1 MIISPIS
8 CGPGTWAQLGWWLR
22 LGHSHDTV
30 VKLQAGATAIG
41 RAGERAP
48 KLIHRTVI
56 RSLSTFPRET
66 LPEAAHAAWQLA
78 APRVKDLRERERDG
92 GGSSSTP
99 PCTPQYPPGHQPGV
113 ISDCS
118 HSLLS
123 PTYTI
128 TTDPLLCTS
137 SVPLTPRHFSPFC
150 WMQDAERA
158 KSEDKLDSEAG
169 PHIVSHVLQN
179 KVHGLQGL
187 PASPD
192 SVLHG
197 PPHHCSLLSLPCFV
211 LVLKFSATSSRKL
224 FCCSDEIAPFPPF
237 HAPRTFCPHL
247 CCSSH
252 LLSVSVL
259 SGL

>member
-8 CGPGTWAQLGWWLR
+8 CGPGTWAQLGWWLW
-22 LGHSHDTV
+22 LGHSHDAV

-41 RAGERAP
+41 RAGECVP

-56 RSLSTFPRET
+56 RSLSSFPRET

-78 APRVKDLRERERDG
+78 APRVRDLREGEMEGAPPVCHHALPNIHLVINRE
-92 GGSSSTP
+92 S
-99 PCTPQYPPGHQPGV
+99 YL
-113 ISDCS
+113 IAL
-118 HSLLS
+118 SLLP

-128 TTDPLLCTS
+128 TTDPLFCTS

-150 WMQDAERA
+150 WMQDAKRA
-158 KSEDKLDSEAG
+158 ESEDKLDSEAG
-169 PHIVSHVLQN
+169 PQIVSHVLQN

-197 PPHHCSLLSLPCFV
+197 PPHHCSLLSLHCFV
-211 LVLKFSATSSRKL
+211 LVLKFNATSSRKL
-224 FCCSDEIAPFPPF
+224 FCCSDKIAPFPPF

-247 CCSSH
+247 CCSLL